1 MAERERPTTTCGG
14 CWPSK
19 REAFQIGLT
28 LGHSLA
34 TAEFHK
40 MQQQQPKSGDDW
52 IQKTL
57 SGIKVWVDRYE
68 LAQKLWALR
77 RPAGLTLLIAS
88 WWDQF
93 MWLVRLIVG

>member
-40 MQQQQPKSGDDW
+40 MQQPKSGLLSQIKEGLNLLGLLYKAW
-52 IQKTL
+52 PLLSWTTTL
-57 SGIKVWVDRYE
+57 GCFGWFAKMLTR
-68 LAQKLWALR
+68 LF
-77 RPAGLTLLIAS
+77 AG
-88 WWDQF
+88 
-93 MWLVRLIVG
+93 